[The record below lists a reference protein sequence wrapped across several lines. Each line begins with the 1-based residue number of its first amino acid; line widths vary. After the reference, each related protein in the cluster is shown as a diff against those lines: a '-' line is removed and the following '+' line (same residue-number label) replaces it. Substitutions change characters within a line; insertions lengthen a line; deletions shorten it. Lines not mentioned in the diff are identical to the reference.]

1 MFSQEFSKT
10 ILSDIKKAPDRG
22 RGQPECFH
30 NGIILIVI
38 CFKSV
43 LKTKIDNRVKQIFI
57 RIFL

>member
-1 MFSQEFSKT
+1 MFFQEFSKT

-43 LKTKIDNRVKQIFI
+43 FKTKIDNRVSCFW
-57 RIFL
+57 